1 LLVVLLLALMA
12 LAALG
17 VVFSRDLLY
26 AVISLGLLSV
36 FTSVFFYTLGAP
48 YASIMELSIGAGLIT
63 VLFMATISLVEERQL
78 KGERKLKLSFLS
90 VAGLLVTGAVALFI
104 FTALFKGAAAEHAA
118 VISPG
123 PLPEILW
130 GKRLLDVLG
139 LGIIIFAAAIG
150 IGALF
155 RTEGEK

>member
-1 LLVVLLLALMA
+1 MLVVLLLALMA

-36 FTSVFFYTLGAP
+36 FTSILFYSLGAP

-63 VLFMATISLVEERQL
+63 VLFMATISLVEERQF
-78 KGERKLKLSFLS
+78 KGERKLKLTYLN
-90 VAGLLVTGAVALFI
+90 VTGLLIAAAIALFI
-104 FTALFKGAAAEHAA
+104 GWALFKGASAEPA

-123 PLPEILW
+123 TLPEILW
-130 GKRLLDVLG
+130 GERLLDVLG
-139 LGIIIFAAAIG
+139 LGIVIFTAAIG

-155 RTEGEK
+155 RTEGGK